1 MDYYGITFSDG
12 SKIEHKD
19 RARHKYLYKKKVNG
33 KWRYFYDIGKS
44 NFKAGSHDLGPDG
57 LPIDGNVRGYTKFQD
72 LMGYDERDRMQR
84 STADYNRY
92 SSTHKFRS
100 YRYGWQ
106 AKLSSDKLDAK
117 GKEAQN
123 AVKAY
128 YKTPLGK
135 LELMGDAIKR
145 GKNAITGLLSKIFR
159 R

>member
-1 MDYYGITFSDG
+1 MEYYGITFSDG

-44 NFKAGSHDLGPDG
+44 NFKAGSNDRGPDG

-84 STADYNRY
+84 ATADYDRY

-100 YRYGWQ
+100 YRFGWQ
-106 AKLSSDKLDAK
+106 EKLSSNKLDAK
-117 GKEAQN
+117 GKKAQN
-123 AVKAY
+123 AVAAY

-145 GKNAITGLLSKIFR
+145 GKNAIAGLLSNIFR